1 VVGHDSS
8 MKDILRQKQELKDE
22 RDSLVKECDEHRVEL
37 EKNTERIIGVRTI
50 PCFKLFKM
58 TFQLEDQT
66 ARALNEIGELKQD
79 IQFKTNDAAKAL
91 RAKEKLEKE
100 ISVVASARTAAELE
114 AKKLSDQL
122 AKKKAEHD
130 TVVEKTR
137 AIRIAADRAHK
148 DIKNL
153 DHKLIKTNEEL
164 LVSVN
169 LFLPALTVL
178 KKQQEVTG
186 KLGGEKT
193 ELVCELRIREDE
205 ISTLKNE
212 INRNNKIME
221 KLKVKVSSLP

>member
-1 VVGHDSS
+1 

-169 LFLPALTVL
+169 LFLSRSNCTKETTRSDRQVGRRENRAR
-178 KKQQEVTG
+178 
-186 KLGGEKT
+186 
-193 ELVCELRIREDE
+193 LRVAHKR
-205 ISTLKNE
+205 
-212 INRNNKIME
+212 R
-221 KLKVKVSSLP
+221 